1 MTSLGYLGRGLSR
14 SKTYRLLALILL
26 TVLSLVVIRVVYGPH
41 PNFRTLWT
49 YTSTIHQSFV
59 NTTSQP
65 WQLKKPIFS
74 FGSKDANTSS
84 SAVIYEPSKSDD
96 FELPEKSDTEFPSE
110 YSIVDGVKVS
120 PPAPPA
126 DTDNYVAICKQQR
139 PPKQPSYCLFPGSGN
154 PLIRRNYRPSRQR

>member
-1 MTSLGYLGRGLSR
+1 MASLGFSGRGLSR

-26 TVLSLVVIRVVYGPH
+26 TVLSLIVVYSPH
-41 PNFRTLWT
+41 PNVGTLWT
-49 YTSTIHQSFV
+49 YTTTIHQSFV

-65 WQLKKPIFS
+65 WQLKKSIFD

-84 SAVIYEPSKSDD
+84 SALIYEPSKSDD
-96 FELPEKSDTEFPSE
+96 FELPEKSDTEFPFE
-110 YSIVDGVKVS
+110 YSILDGVKVS

-139 PPKQPSYCLFPGSGN
+139 PPKQPSDCLFPGSSN

>member
-1 MTSLGYLGRGLSR
+1 MTSLGISGRGLSR
-14 SKTYRLLALILL
+14 SKTYRLLALTLL
-26 TVLSLVVIRVVYGPH
+26 IVLSLVVVYGLH
-41 PNFRTLWT
+41 PNVRTLWT
-49 YTSTIHQSFV
+49 YTTTIHQSFV

-65 WQLKKPIFS
+65 WQLKKPIFN

-110 YSIVDGVKVS
+110 YSILDGVKVS

-126 DTDNYVAICKQQR
+126 DTDKYVAICKQQR
-139 PPKQPSYCLFPGSGN
+139 PPKQPFYCLFPGSSN